1 MGVLFLCPS
10 EPRGRRHANTRCAF
24 THPQRLE
31 PVLRTVAH
39 SRRSHVSARG
49 LGENIHSLQT
59 HMDKQK
65 CTQARTQC
73 TLSPPNLCNRAAP
86 PHNTLFIKSRTF
98 QPSTSKIHT
107 GDDAKVQSVYSPS
120 ETTSGAKEYT
130 GGGQAVLQSPLGP
143 GAVRW
148 NCPQGK

>member
-1 MGVLFLCPS
+1 MGVFVLCLS

-31 PVLRTVAH
+31 TGMRIVAH
-39 SRRSHVSARG
+39 SRTSHVSARG
-49 LGENIHSLQT
+49 PGENIHSLQT
-59 HMDKQK
+59 HMDKQE
-65 CTQARTQC
+65 CTQTRTHW

-86 PHNTLFIKSRTF
+86 PHNNLFIKGRNVSA
-98 QPSTSKIHT
+98 SKIHT

-120 ETTSGAKEYT
+120 ETGNEAKEYT
-130 GGGQAVLQSPLGP
+130 RGGQAVLQSPLGP